1 MAFSEL
7 HGSLVAGVAEVSA
20 DGAGKINVHNF
31 WMAVDPGIALQPHN
45 IVAQM
50 ESNIIYGLSQ
60 SIKEQVTLENGAV
73 QQSNFHDYE
82 VFRMA
87 DVPNIEVKVMP
98 QGGVYPVRSARWDCR
113 RRRARSP
120 MPCAPLTVPI

>member
-7 HGSLVAGVAEVSA
+7 HGSLLAGVAEVSV

-31 WMAVDPGIALQPHN
+31 WMAIDPGIALQPRN
-45 IVAQM
+45 IVSQM
-50 ESNIIYGLSQ
+50 ESNIIHGLSQ

-87 DVPNIEVKVMP
+87 DVPNVEVKVMP
-98 QGGVYPVRSARWDCR
+98 QGGAYAPCDR
-113 RRRARSP
+113 RDGIATDGGRGRQCRARP
-120 MPCAPLTVPI
+120 